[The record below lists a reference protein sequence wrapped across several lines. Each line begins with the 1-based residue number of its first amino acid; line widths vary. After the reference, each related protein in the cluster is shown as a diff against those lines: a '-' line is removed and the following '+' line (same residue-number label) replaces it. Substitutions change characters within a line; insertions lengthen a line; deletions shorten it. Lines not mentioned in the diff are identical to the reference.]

1 RCAGRVQVLHEG
13 RWGGVCAH
21 TWDLAAAQVSCRQ
34 LGCGPALEASKV
46 SAGGDEL
53 TWVEAVRCNGTEGNL
68 LECQVQVWGAPRCP
82 HATVTCA
89 APAGGPRPGERTCPR
104 SLRLPGEQPEEGQ
117 VRLAGGPHRCA
128 GRVEVFHAGRWGT
141 VCDDA
146 WDMADAQVTCRQVRC
161 G

>member
-1 RCAGRVQVLHEG
+1 AGSGLADLAHLRLAEGASRCAGRLQVLHEG

-46 SAGGDEL
+46 SAGGEEL

-89 APAGGPRPGERTCPR
+89 APGATLAPSGATLTPSGATPAPSGATPTPPGEPQAP
-104 SLRLPGEQPEEGQ
+104 PGEASLP
-117 VRLAGGPHRCA
+117 
-128 GRVEVFHAGRWGT
+128 
-141 VCDDA
+141 
-146 WDMADAQVTCRQVRC
+146 
-161 G
+161 